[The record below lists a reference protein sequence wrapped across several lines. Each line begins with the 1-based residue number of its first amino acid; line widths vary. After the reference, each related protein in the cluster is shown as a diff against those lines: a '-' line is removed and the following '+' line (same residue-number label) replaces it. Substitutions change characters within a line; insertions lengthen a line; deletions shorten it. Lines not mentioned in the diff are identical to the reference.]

1 MRPAQQPVG
10 PAWVAGSVRAR
21 HLLARRLGRRR
32 ARALATS
39 PSLGDALAVLEG
51 TAYGRRVHAGM
62 SLAEAQRAIV
72 ATALWHMRILAGWLP
87 PGGVRTVRALVGWFE
102 LANIEDRL
110 RYIAGEDVPPPF
122 ELGAL
127 STAWPL
133 LAGAQSPRDVR
144 AGLVGSAWGDP
155 GTDDPG
161 EMGLA
166 LRMSWARRVSQAAPE
181 AGGWAS
187 GAVALVLAREM
198 FAAGRPPAALAELR
212 PPGVGSAWPR
222 ASSPP
227 ALEALLPR
235 EAARRP
241 GRHRGRGRA
250 LERGGRLVAGGGGG
264 RRPSRRRGP
273 HGTADRRR
281 LRRAARCG
289 RPADGRRPGGGGP
302 RRRAR
307 GARGGGR
314 DWLTTASPSR

>member
-1 MRPAQQPVG
+1 VRPAQRPVG

-39 PSLGDALAVLEG
+39 PSLDDGLAVLEG

-87 PGGVRTVRALVGWFE
+87 PGGVRTVRALAGWFE

-110 RYIAGEDVPPPF
+110 RYIAGEDVPAPF
-122 ELGAL
+122 ELGGLA
-127 STAWPL
+127 TAWPL
-133 LAGAQSPRDVR
+133 LAGAQSPREVR

-155 GTDDPG
+155 GTGDPG

-166 LRMSWARRVSQAAPE
+166 LRLSWARRVSQAVPE

-198 FAAGRPPAALAELR
+198 FAADRPPGALAALR

-235 EAARRP
+235 EAAR
-241 GRHRGRGRA
+241 A
-250 LERGGRLVAGGGGG
+250 LEGIEDADGLWRAEVAWWRGVEEDAGRLAGGGHMG
-264 RRPSRRRGP
+264 RPTVVGCVALLGVDARR
-273 HGTADRRR
+273 TAGA
-281 LRRAARCG
+281 LEAAARAG
-289 RPADGRRPGGGGP
+289 APAALAVVDEIG
-302 RRRAR
+302 
-307 GARGGGR
+307 
-314 DWLTTASPSR
+314 